1 MPASPIEKP
10 ATDNKLNPDFWKF
23 WAGETISTLGGSFT
37 GFALP
42 LLVYKLTGSAVDL
55 AIATAAFF
63 LPYLFFG
70 LVIGAW
76 VDRMDRKRLMITVD
90 MLRALA
96 IGTVPLLAAFG
107 WLSVWWI
114 YSVLFITSTLGIFF
128 QSAQFAAVPSLVGK
142 DDLITANGRL
152 LASYETARIIGPLLA
167 GLLVVVVPVEDLLV
181 FDALSFLV
189 SSLALSLIRTSF
201 NEIKR
206 EGKSTNIR
214 QDIGEGLRYVWNH
227 PVLRNISLM
236 MALVNFVSVTVGAQR
251 VLYAKE
257 RFAASDSEIGILYA
271 AGSAG
276 VVLLSLLAG
285 KARKRW
291 PFSKVILGTLMISGL
306 MTTLFA
312 LTPWYWVALPLW
324 ALISGFGMLLNIN
337 TNSLRQTIVPNHMLG
352 RVMSIAGVVAWSSN
366 PLGAYLGGLAIEWT
380 HDVVLVYAVIGIL
393 GVMIPLAFA
402 FTALGRAEQYL
413 PKKEPKPPPE
423 QPAKEETSPELEEA
437 VASS

>member
-1 MPASPIEKP
+1 MSSLPIAKP
-10 ATDNKLNPDFWKF
+10 AKDNRLNPDFWKF

-90 MLRALA
+90 LLLALT
-96 IGTVPLLAAFG
+96 IGTVPLLALFG

-114 YSVLFITSTLGIFF
+114 YGVLFVASTLRIFF
-128 QSAQFAAVPSLVGK
+128 ESAQFAAVPSLVSK
-142 DDLITANGRL
+142 DDLVAANGRIQ
-152 LASYETARIIGPLLA
+152 ASYETARIIGPLLA
-167 GLLVVVVPVEDLLV
+167 GLLVVLMPVEDLLA
-181 FDALSFLV
+181 FDALSFVV
-189 SSLALSLIRTSF
+189 SALALGLIKTSF
-201 NEIKR
+201 NEVKR
-206 EGKSTNIR
+206 ERRSTNIR
-214 QDIGEGLRYVWNH
+214 QEIGEGLRYVWGH

-236 MALVNFVSVTVGAQR
+236 MALVNFVMVTVGAQR

-276 VVLLSLLAG
+276 VVLLSLFAG
-285 KARKRW
+285 RVRKRW

-312 LTPWYWVALPLW
+312 LTPWYWAALPLW
-324 ALISGFGMLLNIN
+324 ALMSGFGMFLNIN

-366 PLGAYLGGLAIEWT
+366 PLGAYLGGLVIEWT
-380 HDVVLVYAVIGIL
+380 GNVVLVYAVIGML
-393 GVMIPLAFA
+393 GVLIPLLFS

-413 PKKEPKPPPE
+413 PKKEEAPPPE
-423 QPAKEETSPELEEA
+423 AAKETSPELEEA
-437 VASS
+437 VAST